1 MLYHQP
7 TVSEH
12 YETVAR
18 SAVTPEL
25 PVRLLRDTCAVEE
38 STGWAPYGAGAV
50 WRRRQIDEILRRHGM
65 QAIDMERH
73 LEMSL
78 PRKLQVAT
86 NVMLRFGR
94 CVSWSRISLASAAY
108 SYAFYRH
115 NLRRPVSRTIVL
127 EWATN
132 PVAFAAL
139 KDAGFKIVVCLM
151 AIGSLWRE
159 RPNPITGAYPKM
171 FLTEVENL
179 RAADVVFC
187 ISREE
192 QWLLANLGIAAG
204 YLPYFP
210 DSEREYELLQERE
223 QRSPGLRSNE
233 FLICAT
239 RGNTDTIKSFQEQVE
254 WIRALLSTEDVIF
267 HVTGNGTEEI
277 RDIWNSPGF
286 IFHGTCTPDRFVEL
300 KRRCR
305 AICIHS
311 QKGLGAVTRVP
322 DMLLAGLPVLATPAA
337 ARSFLD
343 LSGVHVYNSPA
354 ELRELIASPLEFPP
368 APKRPERL
376 EDDFAEQLKRLL

>member
-1 MLYHQP
+1 
-7 TVSEH
+7 
-12 YETVAR
+12 
-18 SAVTPEL
+18 
-25 PVRLLRDTCAVEE
+25 
-38 STGWAPYGAGAV
+38 
-50 WRRRQIDEILRRHGM
+50 
-65 QAIDMERH
+65 
-73 LEMSL
+73 
-78 PRKLQVAT
+78 
-86 NVMLRFGR
+86 VMLRFGR

-108 SYAFYRH
+108 SYAFYQH
-115 NLRRPVSRTIVL
+115 NLGRPVSRTIVL

-139 KDAGFKIVVCLM
+139 RDAGFKIVVCLM

-159 RPNPITGAYPKM
+159 RPNAITGAYPKM

-179 RAADVVFC
+179 RSADAVFC

-192 QWLLANLGIAAG
+192 QWLLANLGVSAR

-210 DSEREYELLQERE
+210 DSERERELLEERE
-223 QRSPGLRSNE
+223 QRVTSLRNNE

-239 RGNTDTIKSFQEQVE
+239 RGNTDTTESFREQVD
-254 WIRALLSTEDVIF
+254 WIRDLFPKGEVTF
-267 HVTGNGTEEI
+267 HVTGNATEEI

-286 IFHGTCTPDRFVEL
+286 VFHGTCPPNAFIEL

-354 ELRELIASPLEFPP
+354 ELRELIASSLCVPP
-368 APKRPERL
+368 IPKRHERL
-376 EDDFAEQLKRLL
+376 EDDFAEQLKRLTCSSG